1 MTTATEARPAVGSM
15 PAALADTI
23 ETLRQLSSDPSL
35 WDTLPSSDG
44 PAPYL
49 PWHTVTRL
57 LDAGAPGW
65 ECDTVAIHEAADTVT
80 VTVRLTVRG
89 IGRCASY
96 QQRLTGKKRDGG
108 TFLVSAPLEK
118 AERRA
123 LARAAGL
130 FGCGAEAPYG
140 VGQSRRSAPAR
151 RPATAGAG
159 QSAPGNAEP
168 EAEAPTCGKCGQRPV
183 GRKRDGTWFDECLP
197 CSRAGGVVKEPVG
210 AAAAGN
216 GPPARPRRP
225 ADAGADTCAMIERL
239 KPEAGPY
246 TEFLRRMQSAGAAD
260 PERRYLW
267 DLARYH
273 GLDFDQAAGEFVAA
287 AGAQPLPG

>member
-1 MTTATEARPAVGSM
+1 MTKATEARPAAGSM

-44 PAPYL
+44 PVPYL
-49 PWHTVTRL
+49 PWHTVTRP

-80 VTVRLTVRG
+80 VTVRG

-96 QQRLTGKKRDGG
+96 QQRLTGKRREGG

-140 VGQSRRSAPAR
+140 VGQSRRSAPSR
-151 RPATAGAG
+151 RPAPAGAPG
-159 QSAPGNAEP
+159 QSPPGNASPGPSEP
-168 EAEAPTCGKCGQRPV
+168 EAEAPTCGMCGQRPV
-183 GRKRDGTWFDECLP
+183 GRRRDGTWFDECLT
-197 CSRAGGVVKEPVG
+197 CSRAGGIAKE
-210 AAAAGN
+210 
-216 GPPARPRRP
+216 P
-225 ADAGADTCAMIERL
+225 ADASADTCAMIERL

-287 AGAQPLPG
+287 AGAQSLPG